1 MLERTPREIRVQKG
15 TSQGEGIT
23 AFLKTPNL
31 HGEQVERIAAKGVH
45 FVACA
50 KSMRQLDFRKDTTLD
65 LVEIVPT
72 GVGELVKKQ
81 AQGWAYIRP

>member
-15 TSQGEGIT
+15 TSQGGGNNRTPQGSQSARGTSREACREGCS
-23 AFLKTPNL
+23 LCCL
-31 HGEQVERIAAKGVH
+31 
-45 FVACA
+45 
-50 KSMRQLDFRKDTTLD
+50 RQLDLTQDAFLD
-65 LVEIVPT
+65 LVEIVPE